1 MEAPPT
7 ETPELALKIKRLVK
21 ERGWDQEEFSR
32 IARLNRHTVRQIL
45 APGDQPPRRMRNS
58 TVGKCARALGLTV
71 SELTDL
77 PLERLLPRMV
87 EGGSG
92 PDEALRRR
100 YEEATQPELRAWIDR
115 NNDRARQLTEEE
127 LDELLAMQGPGGPLA
142 AFGVE
147 AFVARIERRRELLR
161 QVGVIASTEYLE
173 LLEKLVLL
181 LYEKVRPSGDGAG
194 PTSP

>member
-1 MEAPPT
+1 MEAPPSDT
-7 ETPELALKIKRLVK
+7 TELALKIKRLVK
-21 ERGWDQEEFSR
+21 ERGWNQEEFAR
-32 IARLNRHTVRQIL
+32 ITRLNRHTVRQIL
-45 APGDQPPRRMRNS
+45 APGAQMDRRLRNS
-58 TVGKCARALGLTV
+58 TVGACARALGLTV

-92 PDEALRRR
+92 ADETLRRR

-115 NNDRARQLTEEE
+115 NQDRARQLSDEE

-147 AFVARIERRRELLR
+147 AFVVRIERRRQLVQ
-161 QVGVIASTEYLE
+161 QVSVIAGTEYLE

-181 LYEKVRPSGDGAG
+181 LYEKVRPSGDAAA
-194 PTSP
+194 PAST